1 MKRKEGMSFSALGAS
16 SLLTAFGVLCLT
28 VFALL
33 SIATVRADQRLAESS
48 LQAISAYYEADLQA
62 EEIFAR
68 LRNGEE
74 VTGVT
79 RQDGVYAYTCPLG
92 DSQYLAVEIENQNG
106 IWQVLRWQAVALD
119 RIQEE
124 QTLNLW
130 DGSQEGS

>member
-1 MKRKEGMSFSALGAS
+1 MKRKEGLTFSAVGAS

-33 SIATVRADQRLAESS
+33 SITTVQADQRLAESA

-62 EEIFAR
+62 EEIYAR

-74 VTGVT
+74 VAGVT
-79 RQDGVYAYTCPLG
+79 RQDEVYAYTCPLG
-92 DSQYLAVEIENQNG
+92 DSQYLAVRLQNRDG
-106 IWQVLRWQAVALD
+106 TWQVLRWQAVTPDVL
-119 RIQEE
+119 QEE